1 MVFRYFNCLQSLSVY
16 TFLLQKLFILLF
28 IYLNIYWS
36 SSLSPLLTFPF
47 VRMVLY
53 SSWLVGSL
61 DLDHISIWFIMNG
74 IFKGHFVTF
83 RNSASPDPG
92 LGDLT
97 DLLSQGKSRG
107 STVDSPALPQP
118 PPVGSAAASLSFSS
132 CHISSEHKRST
143 WPSLMGA
150 QWMLAAGEGW
160 HSSNCFP
167 RSRTVT
173 RI

>member
-118 PPVGSAAASLSFSS
+118 PPVGSAAASPSHPVTYL
-132 CHISSEHKRST
+132 RST
-143 WPSLMGA
+143 SAPPDLLSWVPSGCLLPAKDGIRQTA
-150 QWMLAAGEGW
+150 FLVHEL
-160 HSSNCFP
+160 
-167 RSRTVT
+167 
-173 RI
+173 